1 MLNTNPASS
10 SDQDL
15 PAQVAQLQNRVDRLM
30 ALQNVAQ
37 EVTAEL
43 DLKQLLHKILR
54 SAITVMK
61 CNAGS
66 VLLFD
71 PVTSELVFEVVEGGG
86 GEALEKTRIPSDQG
100 IAGAVF
106 TRQEPIIV
114 DNATRDARHLGG
126 VASRFNMQIDTL
138 MAVPM
143 IAKGKP
149 IGVLEAMNRISGE
162 GFNQED
168 KELFLAFASQSAVAI
183 ENARL
188 YASVIQERDRVL
200 SLETG
205 VRREVARNLHDGP
218 AQILTAM
225 VMTIRFLREALERAP
240 ERAGDEMIQLEA
252 LGQKALYQVR
262 NILFDLR
269 PMVLESSGLGP
280 ALQAYVERL
289 RLVEPFN
296 IELTTWGLSTRFKP
310 NVESAIFMIVQEAV
324 VNAKKHAAPHSIWID
339 ANEGKGYLTISIRD
353 DGSGFEVGA
362 GEAASLKRNSFG
374 LLTMRERAELA
385 QGEVKIDSEPGHGT
399 VITVRVPLRQAQPT
413 S

>member
-1 MLNTNPASS
+1 MPNTNSSPLATADTAS
-10 SDQDL
+10 QI
-15 PAQVAQLQNRVDRLM
+15 AQLQNRVERLM

-43 DLKQLLHKILR
+43 DPRQLLHKILR

-61 CNAGS
+61 CSAGS

-71 PVTSELVFEVVEGGG
+71 PSTSELVFEVVEGGG
-86 GEALEKTRIPSDQG
+86 GAELEKTRIPCDQG
-100 IAGAVF
+100 IAGAAF
-106 TRQEPIIV
+106 TRREPIIV
-114 DNATRDARHLGG
+114 ENASSDARHLGG
-126 VASRFNMQIDTL
+126 VASRFNVEINTL

-143 IAKGKP
+143 IAQGKP
-149 IGVLEAMNRISGE
+149 IGVLEAMNKVDGG
-162 GFNQED
+162 GFDQED
-168 KELFLAFASQSAVAI
+168 KELSLAFASQSAIAL

-188 YASVIQERDRVL
+188 YASVIRERDRVL
-200 SLETG
+200 NLETG

-296 IELTTWGLSTRFKP
+296 IELTTWGLSTRFKS

-324 VNAKKHAAPHSIWID
+324 INAKKHAQPHSIWID
-339 ANEGKGYLTISIRD
+339 ANEGKGYLTIAIRD
-353 DGSGFEVGA
+353 DGSGFDVSA

-385 QGEVKIDSEPGHGT
+385 QGEIKIDSQPGRGT
-399 VITVRVPLRQAQPT
+399 VVTVRIPLEQAQAA
-413 S
+413 